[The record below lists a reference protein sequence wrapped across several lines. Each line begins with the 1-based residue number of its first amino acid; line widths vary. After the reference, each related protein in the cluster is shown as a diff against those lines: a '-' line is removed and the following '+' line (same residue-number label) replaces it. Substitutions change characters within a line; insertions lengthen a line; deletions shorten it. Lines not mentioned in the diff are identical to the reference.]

1 MGNIN
6 VKCLITSAI
15 AMPVFLS
22 FIDFSVPQSHL
33 MPIIYGLFFDYL
45 SNKAISLY
53 AILGISTYCL
63 FSKIADQHEKK
74 LKYENIWI
82 YCFSILFGLAFYLS
96 KSYFLLKNWNLAFYS
111 VQSTIFSLSVIF
123 SISFISSIFIKCI
136 YYLLEYMNNQNAKI
150 FYISPQYYFIALF
163 LINLIYLV
171 VFYPGVATYDGIYQ
185 ILEFYNLKTLSNH
198 LPVLSTIIEGS
209 IFHCGS
215 IIKDNNFGLFLYVF
229 LQSMLQSA
237 LFSYAISLVQK
248 LTKNIY
254 LVFFTFLFFLLNP
267 IFQIWG
273 ISFVKDTMYYIGFLW
288 FVLII
293 IRILEF
299 QEIQIIKIGIYLKS
313 LSDKISESG
322 YSDEYLDLYVNV
334 LKNHRRLFAL
344 LHEKN
349 RRKEEHEIL
358 FSMFNFYPSVLASIE
373 DDQMFGQVVD
383 EFYCQFWGIAL
394 ELSENN
400 RSEFLKFINELM
412 NRVKY
417 PQEKRNICVVLK
429 SLMVK
434 AVEKENLSFLTELC
448 YLQIKFVNHL
458 INEQNQQPYD
468 DKIENISIKLRNIAN
483 ALQKRRKD
491 LKNSPKYYQGILAFS
506 LIQAGV
512 KTIELSQY
520 TLTGFLV
527 KYIVTNFNYEEIS
540 NAIYNVLDKKIYQD
554 EKLNSLELTKLLN
567 VYFSINPRTAVYCM
581 KKLILLIQAQQEF
594 QYNNNSGIISFN
606 ILQKYNG
613 DEFYRNDNFTVNYC
627 IEKILSVDNK
637 YGLLALKQTEN
648 ES

>member
-1 MGNIN
+1 MTKLGNI
-6 VKCLITSAI
+6 KCLITSAI
-15 AMPVFLS
+15 AMPIFLS

-33 MPIIYGLFFDYL
+33 MPIIYGLFFEYL

-82 YCFSILFGLAFYLS
+82 YCFSSLFGLAFYLS

-111 VQSTIFSLSVIF
+111 VQSMIFSLSVIF

-136 YYLLEYMNNQNAKI
+136 YYLLEYMNNPNAKI
-150 FYISPQYYFIALF
+150 FYISPKYYFIALF

-237 LFSYAISLVQK
+237 LFSYAISLVHK

-299 QEIQIIKIGIYLKS
+299 QEIQIIKIGIQLF
-313 LSDKISESG
+313 LSMLLLCSFRNNGIYIIVPTIILLGIFFHKRAAINKMLLINLVGIIAFFGGWTHLLTLNNIPQPVEEALSIPFQQTARLVSQKNLD
-322 YSDEYLDLYVNV
+322 YNDEQVLMKLFKGNDLRTLYNPE
-334 LKNHRRLFAL
+334 FADPV
-344 LHEKN
+344 K
-349 RRKEEHEIL
+349 
-358 FSMFNFYPSVLASIE
+358 FSFE
-373 DDQMFGQVVD
+373 
-383 EFYCQFWGIAL
+383 WG
-394 ELSENN
+394 
-400 RSEFLKFINELM
+400 
-412 NRVKY
+412 
-417 PQEKRNICVVLK
+417 
-429 SLMVK
+429 
-434 AVEKENLSFLTELC
+434 KENR
-448 YLQIKFVNHL
+448 
-458 INEQNQQPYD
+458 NEW
-468 DKIENISIKLRNIAN
+468 
-483 ALQKRRKD
+483 
-491 LKNSPKYYQGILAFS
+491 
-506 LIQAGV
+506 
-512 KTIELSQY
+512 
-520 TLTGFLV
+520 
-527 KYIVTNFNYEEIS
+527 
-540 NAIYNVLDKKIYQD
+540 KKIYLKYLRLYPD
-554 EKLNSLELTKLLN
+554 VYLEAFLNQNYGYFYPMSKATDLGSYVIPTNKELKTDIIVLHMNSAFTK
-567 VYFSINPRTAVYCM
+567 
-581 KKLILLIQAQQEF
+581 E
-594 QYNNNSGIISFN
+594 QYIISRIPELYQSMPF
-606 ILQKYNG
+606 ISLIYNCS
-613 DEFYRNDNFTVNYC
+613 FYTWFVLFLFGLSVISKKNKSIIVGLPIALSLGVCFLSPVDTCIRYMLAIIVTFPIFLSYC
-627 IEKILSVDNK
+627 ISEWKK
-637 YGLLALKQTEN
+637 
-648 ES
+648 